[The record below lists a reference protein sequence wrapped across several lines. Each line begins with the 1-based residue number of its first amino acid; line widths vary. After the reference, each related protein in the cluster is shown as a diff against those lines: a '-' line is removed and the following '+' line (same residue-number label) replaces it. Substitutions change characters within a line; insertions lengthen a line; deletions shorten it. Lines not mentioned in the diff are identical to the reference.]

1 MNVENSPSWFDRLVR
16 PLATAFYRLLGA
28 VRPRSGRLGAHAL
41 ALTPERKLILVKL
54 RYARGWRIPGGGR
67 HEQEELRDA
76 VLRELREEIGMTSHG
91 AVRPAAAELLVVED
105 VRYRGRWSWEVEAIR
120 EVALDQL
127 PADLSPRIAGWI
139 EAVRDKL

>member
-1 MNVENSPSWFDRLVR
+1 
-16 PLATAFYRLLGA
+16 
-28 VRPRSGRLGAHAL
+28 
-41 ALTPERKLILVKL
+41 
-54 RYARGWRIPGGGR
+54 
-67 HEQEELRDA
+67 
-76 VLRELREEIGMTSHG
+76 MTSHG
-91 AVRPAAAELLVVED
+91 AIRPAAAELLVVED